1 MRTRLQVL
9 VIVALAFAAL
19 PVLGHRS
26 SRDLPDEQV
35 YEKISIL
42 VSSAS
47 EADMDSQKMPEGG
60 VMTTVNVPC
69 VRRLED
75 LITGGLI
82 DYASRL
88 DGSVDI
94 TIEFNDRGVKLVIT
108 QK

>member
-1 MRTRLQVL
+1 MRTRLQFVI
-9 VIVALAFAAL
+9 IVALALAAV

-26 SRDLPDEQV
+26 VRDLPDEQV
-35 YEKISIL
+35 YEKISSL

-47 EADMDSQKMPEGG
+47 EAEMDFEQLPEGG

-82 DYASRL
+82 NYASML
-88 DGSVDI
+88 DGTIGI
-94 TIEFNDRGVKLVIT
+94 TIDFKDGGARLIIT
-108 QK
+108 QR

>member
-1 MRTRLQVL
+1 MNKWLQAL
-9 VIVALAFAAL
+9 IIVALVFAAL

-26 SRDLPDEQV
+26 TRDLPDEQI
-35 YEKISIL
+35 YEKITSL
-42 VSSAS
+42 VSSSS
-47 EADMDSQKMPEGG
+47 EAEMDSQRMPEGG

-75 LITGGLI
+75 LVTGGLI
-82 DYASRL
+82 QYASML

-94 TIEFNDRGVKLVIT
+94 SIDFDGGGARLIIT